1 MTGDR
6 QRVQAFTDEG
16 YKLVERLADTDP
28 TLIRS
33 GDRAAVV
40 DALERLNREQ
50 NTRRP
55 PAIFDENRTWAPDGP
70 FPAGGDAPNRGG
82 PSHDDVAAFQI
93 WEALPQAKRSHMSDR
108 RVLAAIN
115 CLSLGSY
122 PDIRWKSSKKLWSSD
137 DPDVRTKFVVNHW
150 LGYSKESNTAAR
162 LWWLYEYARSA
173 GEHSEHPTDV
183 LLSTMADN
191 VNFYHP
197 LLKHP
202 YLMASDWIRAAVL
215 DVSIRRGL
223 AQKNN
228 TSETNRMLRALNQL
242 AGAISL
248 DILDNDALRDRIERV
263 MPPKAGGVRTP
274 RS

>member
-1 MTGDR
+1 MTDDR
-6 QRVQAFTDEG
+6 RVRAFTDEG
-16 YKLVERLADTDP
+16 YKLVEQLADTDP

-40 DALERLNREQ
+40 DALERLNQEQ
-50 NTRRP
+50 NTGRP
-55 PAIFDENRTWAPDGP
+55 PAIFDEARTWASDGP
-70 FPAGGDAPNRGG
+70 FPEGGDAPNRGG
-82 PSHDDVAAFQI
+82 PSHDDVAAFQM

-115 CLSLGSY
+115 CLLLGGY
-122 PDIRWKSSKKLWSSD
+122 PDIRWKSSKLWSSD
-137 DPDVRTKFVVNHW
+137 DPDVRTKFVMNHW
-150 LGYSKESNTAAR
+150 LGHSKESNTAAR

-173 GEHSEHPTDV
+173 DEHSEHSTDV
-183 LLSTMADN
+183 LVSTMADN

-202 YLMASDWIRAAVL
+202 YLMASDRIRAAVL

-228 TSETNRMLRALNQL
+228 ASETNRMLRALNQL

-248 DILDNDALRDRIERV
+248 DILDNEALRDRIEQV

-274 RS
+274 QS